1 MSTMNAP
8 EVMVTITEAA
18 ATEVQKFMV
27 AEQVAPEVGGLRVS
41 VQPGGCS
48 GFNYTLDLTEVQK
61 DSDEAWSFTYGRT
74 PAVST
79 AALGEESNGGGTAT
93 ATATSGGETFTVT
106 VVCDPKSYL
115 YLNGTVIDFK
125 DEIMGSGFVF
135 NNPNSTSTC
144 GCGSSFSA

>member
-1 MSTMNAP
+1 MP
-8 EVMVTITEAA
+8 VTVTELAA
-18 ATEVQKFMV
+18 RRIDQIIQEHGFDPANMK
-27 AEQVAPEVGGLRVS
+27 LRVG
-41 VQPGGCS
+41 VKGGGCS

-61 DSDEAWSFTYGRT
+61 DSDEAWSFTYARG
-74 PAVST
+74 AV
-79 AALGEESNGGGTAT
+79 AAAAEAGGTAT
-93 ATATSGGETFTVT
+93 AVAGGETFTVT

-115 YLNGTVIDFK
+115 YLNGTVIDYK

>member
-1 MSTMNAP
+1 MP
-8 EVMVTITEAA
+8 VTVTEIAA
-18 ATEVQKFMV
+18 RRI
-27 AEQVAPEVGGLRVS
+27 EQIIQEHGFDPASMKLRVG
-41 VQPGGCS
+41 VKGGGCS

-61 DSDEAWSFTYGRT
+61 DSDESWNFTYARG
-74 PAVST
+74 AG
-79 AALGEESNGGGTAT
+79 AAASASAEEGGGTAT
-93 ATATSGGETFTVT
+93 ATAGGDTFTVT

-115 YLNGTVIDFK
+115 YLNGTVIDYK

>member
-1 MSTMNAP
+1 MP
-8 EVMVTITEAA
+8 VTVTEIAA
-18 ATEVQKFMV
+18 RRI
-27 AEQVAPEVGGLRVS
+27 EQIIQEHGFDPANMKLRVG
-41 VQPGGCS
+41 VKGGGCS

-61 DSDEAWSFTYGRT
+61 DSDESWNFTYARG
-74 PAVST
+74 ASASAGT
-79 AALGEESNGGGTAT
+79 AAGTAANEGGGTAT
-93 ATATSGGETFTVT
+93 ATAGGDTFTVT

-115 YLNGTVIDFK
+115 YLNGTVIDYK

>member
-1 MSTMNAP
+1 MS
-8 EVMVTITEAA
+8 VTVTETAA
-18 ATEVQKFMV
+18 RRIEQII
-27 AEQVAPEVGGLRVS
+27 AEHGFDPASMKLRVG
-41 VQPGGCS
+41 VKGGGCS

-61 DSDEAWSFTYGRT
+61 ESDEAWNFTFART
-74 PAVST
+74 PRVSA
-79 AALGEESNGGGTAT
+79 AALAEGGADSSGGATAT
-93 ATATSGGETFTVT
+93 ATATDDTFTVT

-115 YLNGTVIDFK
+115 YLTGTVIDYK

>member
-1 MSTMNAP
+1 MP
-8 EVMVTITEAA
+8 VTVTEIAA
-18 ATEVQKFMV
+18 RRI
-27 AEQVAPEVGGLRVS
+27 EQIIQEHGFDPANMKLRVG
-41 VQPGGCS
+41 VKGGGCS

-61 DSDEAWSFTYGRT
+61 DSDESWNFIYARG
-74 PAVST
+74 T
-79 AALGEESNGGGTAT
+79 AAGEGGGTAT
-93 ATATSGGETFTVT
+93 ATAGGDTFTVT

-115 YLNGTVIDFK
+115 YLNGTTIDYK

>member
-1 MSTMNAP
+1 MP
-8 EVMVTITEAA
+8 VTVTEIAA
-18 ATEVQKFMV
+18 RRI
-27 AEQVAPEVGGLRVS
+27 EQIIQEHGFDPASMKLRVG
-41 VQPGGCS
+41 VKGGGCS

-61 DSDEAWSFTYGRT
+61 DSDESWTFTYARG
-74 PAVST
+74 AS
-79 AALGEESNGGGTAT
+79 ASANEGGGTAT
-93 ATATSGGETFTVT
+93 ATAGGDTFTVT

-115 YLNGTVIDFK
+115 YLNGTTIDYK

>member
-1 MSTMNAP
+1 MP
-8 EVMVTITEAA
+8 VTVTELAA
-18 ATEVQKFMV
+18 RRIDQIIQEHGFDPANMK
-27 AEQVAPEVGGLRVS
+27 LRVG
-41 VQPGGCS
+41 VKGGGCS

-61 DSDEAWSFTYGRT
+61 DSDEAWSFTYARG
-74 PAVST
+74 ST
-79 AALGEESNGGGTAT
+79 AAASGGGTAT
-93 ATATSGGETFTVT
+93 ATAGGDTFTVT

-115 YLNGTVIDFK
+115 YLNGTTIDYK